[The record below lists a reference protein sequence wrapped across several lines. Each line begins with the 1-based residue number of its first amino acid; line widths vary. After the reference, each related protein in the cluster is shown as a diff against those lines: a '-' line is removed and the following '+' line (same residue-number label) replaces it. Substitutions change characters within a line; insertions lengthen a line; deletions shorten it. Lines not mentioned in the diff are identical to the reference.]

1 MTFYLNDFIINKS
14 DLPGSISSA
23 REFRINGDIGA
34 KFMVQ
39 IFNSSQQFYNFTS
52 KSFSNGFSSENN
64 LKVEMKEIIYTNSI
78 NFPANGSGDT
88 YTILILT
95 GFDEQTEML
104 FGSGKNSYSTTISQI
119 GDAQLTF
126 TVATANSSNYTTWS
140 SGDNITSTGS
150 STTSSN
156 VTKTLDWTLSNAA
169 TDGGGF
175 GLRLIRQPIDTDWY
189 YETTE
194 TVDGAVSSGTEVKV
208 DDLTDLATGM
218 HITGVSSGSL
228 SGTPVITAIDTVNK
242 TLTIS
247 SAQTFADGITLTF
260 QARGSSVIQKS
271 INASINFS
279 NFTSTTTSAVAAELT
294 KTVRTTPTGSTTVE
308 LNGTYGIAGG
318 GHVTISGRGI
328 VNTSANTVQSVDA
341 SSEEGSVVLQVAQNV
356 KAGTLL
362 RLTGSTQSI
371 DIDNKFTI
379 KSYPTSNK
387 TIYLN
392 LDNFITPG
400 AAS

>member
-1 MTFYLNDFIINKS
+1 MSPQQTQRFFTVNGELD
-14 DLPGSISSA
+14 A
-23 REFRINGDIGA
+23 EFS
-34 KFMVQ
+34 VQ
-39 IFNSSQQFYNFTS
+39 IFNASNQFY
-52 KSFSNGFSSENN
+52 SFKTRTFAAGFNSDNILNVKMSSSTFSLN
-64 LKVEMKEIIYTNSI
+64 VI
-78 NFPANGSGDT
+78 FPANGSGTT
-88 YTILILT
+88 YTVLLLT
-95 GFDEQTEML
+95 SKDKNTEL
-104 FGSGKNSYSTTISQI
+104 DFGYGKNSFSTNIVQNV
-119 GDAQLTF
+119 DAQITF
-126 TVATANSSNYTTWS
+126 TVGTSNSSDYATFSQDITSSGSTNITANVVKN
-140 SGDNITSTGS
+140 
-150 STTSSN
+150 
-156 VTKTLDWTLSNAA
+156 LEWTLSNAT
-169 TDGGGF
+169 TDANGF
-175 GLRLIRQPIDTDWY
+175 GLRLIRQPINTDWY

-228 SGTPVITAIDTVNK
+228 SGTPIITAIDIDAK

-260 QARGSSVIQKS
+260 QARGSSIIKKS
-271 INASINFS
+271 INADIDFS
-279 NFTSTTTSAVAAELT
+279 SFNSSVTSSVATELT

-328 VNTSANTVQSVDA
+328 VNTSANTVQSVDP
-341 SSEEGSVVLQVAQNV
+341 SLEEGSVALQVAQNV

-362 RLTGSTQSI
+362 RFTGSTQTI
-371 DIDNKFTI
+371 TI
-379 KSYPTSNK
+379 KNPFAIRSYPSSNK
-387 TIYLN
+387 TIKLN

>member
-1 MTFYLNDFIINKS
+1 MKRITNLTIDSFDMPPTLTQRTLLVTGEVDAEF
-14 DLPGSISSA
+14 SI
-23 REFRINGDIGA
+23 
-34 KFMVQ
+34 Q
-39 IFNSSQQFYNFTS
+39 IFNSSNQFYNFNTKTFAAGS
-52 KSFSNGFSSENN
+52 KSFNTLNVKMKNN
-64 LKVEMKEIIYTNSI
+64 QFRTNII
-78 NFPANGSGDT
+78 FPANGSGTT
-88 YTILILT
+88 YTVLLLAKK
-95 GFDEQTEML
+95 DKNTEL
-104 FGSGKNSYSTTISQI
+104 NFGYGKYSFSTSIIQNAN
-119 GDAQLTF
+119 AQLTF
-126 TVATANSSNYTTWS
+126 TVGTANTSTYTTFSQDITS
-140 SGDNITSTGS
+140 SGPTNITA
-150 STTSSN
+150 N
-156 VTKTLDWTLSNAA
+156 VVKNLEWTLSNAT
-169 TDGGGF
+169 TDANGF
-175 GLRLIRQPIDTDWY
+175 GLRLIRQPVETDWY

-228 SGTPVITAIDTVNK
+228 TGTPTITAINTSTK

-247 SAQTFADGITLTF
+247 SAQTFADGITLTL
-260 QARGSSVIQKS
+260 QARGSSIIKKS
-271 INASINFS
+271 INADIDFS
-279 NFTSTTTSAVAAELT
+279 SFNSSVTSSVAAELT

-356 KAGTLL
+356 KAGVLL
-362 RLTGSTQSI
+362 RFTGSTQTI
-371 DIDNKFTI
+371 TI
-379 KSYPTSNK
+379 KNPFAIRSYPSSNK
-387 TIYLN
+387 TIKLN

>member
-1 MTFYLNDFIINKS
+1 MKTIQDFTI
-14 DLPGSISSA
+14 DTSSMPPEQTQ
-23 REFRINGDIGA
+23 RFFTVSSEIGA
-34 KFMVQ
+34 EFSIQ
-39 IFNSSQQFYNFTS
+39 IFNSSSQFYNFKTRT
-52 KSFSNGFSSENN
+52 FAAGSSSANILN
-64 LKVEMKEIIYTNSI
+64 VEMKSTSFTKDVV
-78 NFPANGSGDT
+78 FPANGSGDT
-88 YTILILT
+88 YTVLLLT
-95 GFDEQTEML
+95 SPNKDTVIGE
-104 FGSGKNSYSTTISQI
+104 FGYGKNSFSTNITQNAN
-119 GDAQLTF
+119 AQLTF
-126 TVATANSSNYTTWS
+126 TVGTANSSSYATFS
-140 SGDNITSTGS
+140 QDITSSAPTGIA
-150 STTSSN
+150 TN
-156 VTKTLDWTLSNAA
+156 NIKNLEWTISNAS
-169 TDGGGF
+169 TDANGF
-175 GLRLIRQPIDTDWY
+175 GLRLTRQPINTDWY

-228 SGTPVITAIDTVNK
+228 SGTPTIKSIDIDTK

-260 QARGSSVIQKS
+260 QARGSSIIKKS
-271 INASINFS
+271 INADIDFS
-279 NFTSTTTSAVAAELT
+279 SFNSSVTSSVAAELT

-328 VNTSANTVQSVDA
+328 VNTSANTVQSVDP

-356 KAGTLL
+356 KAGVLL
-362 RLTGSTQSI
+362 RFTGSTQTI
-371 DIDNKFTI
+371 TI
-379 KSYPTSNK
+379 KNPFAIRSYPSSNK
-387 TIYLN
+387 TIKLN